1 MDRVAI
7 YRLFPL
13 RNNLCKS
20 CFLNGTFVD
29 IFDVFCYNY

>member
-7 YRLFPL
+7 CRLFPL
-13 RNNLCKS
+13 RNNLRKL

-29 IFDVFCYNY
+29 MFDAFCYNY